1 MIASLICYALLPKL
15 SYMQITSVQCIDILI
30 GVLCVIFICGLDF
43 NDFVSSQKIL
53 GERLEF
59 VISFN
64 AFPVVL
70 WYIVAF
76 LYIQHISICY
86 DDVLM
91 LSSFF
96 DATLLHLFVYNTFL
110 YVMIIA
116 AFQIF
121 LPSVDSLLMG
131 KSDQNIKASL
141 FYCCFSRIPTK
152 C

>member
-1 MIASLICYALLPKL
+1 MLHPIIWYITYATTNDVYCANKNYYSKLVNLIRTC
-15 SYMQITSVQCIDILI
+15 
-30 GVLCVIFICGLDF
+30 CVTCTHML
-43 NDFVSSQKIL
+43 
-53 GERLEF
+53 
-59 VISFN
+59 SFN
-64 AFPVVL
+64 AFPIVL

-76 LYIQHISICY
+76 LYRQHISICY

-116 AFQIF
+116 AFQRF